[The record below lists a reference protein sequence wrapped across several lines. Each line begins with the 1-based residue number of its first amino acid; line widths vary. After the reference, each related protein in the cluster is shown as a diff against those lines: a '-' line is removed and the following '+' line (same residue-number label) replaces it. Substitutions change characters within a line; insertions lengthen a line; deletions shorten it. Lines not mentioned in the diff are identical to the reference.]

1 MEFSIRIV
9 DTDGNPRSGVRVL
22 INWSWTTS
30 DEYTDED
37 GWAEFDAGDGTS
49 PSTGSLSADGE
60 DLGKV
65 VFEDGET
72 YSFTV

>member
-9 DTDGNPRSGVRVL
+9 DADGNPRSGVRVH
-22 INWSWTTS
+22 NWNWTTF

-37 GWAEFDAGDGTS
+37 GWAEIDAGDGTS
-49 PSTGSLSADGE
+49 PCSGSLSADGE